1 MRYIKYLAILILGFL
16 LGKFFYETK
25 EKQQQQ
31 EDVKVILNSVN
42 NLSKLVVSEGN
53 FSEIYSFSDTKKY
66 FYDYIEFQKKAILSV
81 NAKVEVGYNLSA
93 LNIQIDSIKKE
104 IIINKI
110 PKEETTI
117 IPDIKYYDLQESQ
130 FNSFSPSE
138 LNKLNKKAI
147 EKIEKTVEVTALK
160 TEAKTRLFEE
170 LSKVYQLS
178 KIYNWKVIDNTNED
192 VLIQLTP

>member
-25 EKQQQQ
+25 EEKQQQ

-42 NLSKLVVSEGN
+42 NLSKLIVSEGN

-147 EKIEKTVEVTALK
+147 EKIEETVEVTTLK